1 MKVLVTG
8 GTGFI
13 GQHLVPALLAAGH
26 DVALLIRER
35 RTDASVLPPALSGL
49 RSQLQVTYADLRNF
63 ALTKRAMREAAP
75 DAVVHL
81 AARGA
86 TDPFLPPET
95 ALRHNVS
102 GTIHLLRACF
112 ESEQGITRLL
122 AARTPGETSPHTP
135 YTASKAAAWAFCS
148 MYAGTQG
155 WPIVGAKIFQAYG
168 PGQSSHA
175 LVPAATRAAQAG
187 EDFPLTGG
195 QQRRDWIYVGD
206 VADALVRMVSAQ
218 LASGSSYDIGTG
230 NATAVRDVVATI
242 YELADRGGHPR
253 PGLLPDRP
261 NEPAIQQADAK
272 TTAEKLGWRASLS
285 LQEGLSK
292 LIAVTARN

>member
-26 DVALLIRER
+26 DVALLVRAP
-35 RTDASVLPPALSGL
+35 RTDAPSLPPSLSGL
-49 RSQLQVTYADLRNF
+49 RAQLQLTYADLRNF
-63 ALTKRAMREAAP
+63 ALTSRSVREVVP

-86 TDPFLPPET
+86 TDPFLPPEA

-102 GTIHLLRACF
+102 GTVHLLRACF
-112 ESEQGITRLL
+112 ESERGITRLL
-122 AARTPGETSPHTP
+122 AARTPGETNPHSP
-135 YTASKAAAWAFCS
+135 YTASKAAAWAFCA

-155 WPIVGAKIFQAYG
+155 WPIVGATIFQAYG

-175 LVPAATRAAQAG
+175 LVPAAVRAAQAG
-187 EDFPLTGG
+187 EDFPFTAGR
-195 QQRRDWIYVGD
+195 QRRDWIYVGD
-206 VADALVRMVSAQ
+206 VADALVQMVSAN
-218 LASGSSYDIGTG
+218 LPSGSSYDIGTG
-230 NATAVRDVVATI
+230 KAIAVRDVVTTI
-242 YELADRGGHPR
+242 YELADRGGRPR

-261 NEPAIQQADAK
+261 NEPAMQRADTE
-272 TTAEKLGWRASLS
+272 TTAEILGWRASLA
-285 LQEGLSK
+285 LKDGLAK
-292 LIAVTARN
+292 LIAAASRN